1 MGLMDFIKKIGQKNE
16 TELKISAKT
25 KTKTAAKVKKAK
37 KSAAKVS
44 KIKKPKKPQKSRKSA
59 AAVKKSKKPA
69 KKSVPEK
76 SKEKIAGVIIH
87 YFGKINVGIIKLKA
101 ELKVGDKIHIKGAH
115 DDFTQVVKS
124 MQFDHKPLSRAPKG
138 KEIGIL
144 VSQRVHEK
152 DKVYFAEK

>member
-1 MGLMDFIKKIGQKNE
+1 M
-16 TELKISAKT
+16 
-25 KTKTAAKVKKAK
+25 
-37 KSAAKVS
+37 
-44 KIKKPKKPQKSRKSA
+44 
-59 AAVKKSKKPA
+59 
-69 KKSVPEK
+69 PEK

-124 MQFDHKPLSRAPKG
+124 MQFDHKPLSRASKG

-144 VSQRVHEK
+144 VSQRVHEN